1 MQVGIFLAGCIARTE
16 LVDTREFAMAEDT
29 SLRIIAGE
37 GFQQLIEGVFLGLS
51 SRIGSLAV
59 FIQASFIDYAKG
71 TVVIAPGM
79 DTLNRLRQQGDNSPV
94 ITDIVVVAAL
104 TVLGFAASYQF
115 LNAEG
120 LVAPVGHTMDDEQF
134 YRFQNFH

>member
-1 MQVGIFLAGCIARTE
+1 
-16 LVDTREFAMAEDT
+16 MAEDT
-29 SLRIIAGE
+29 SLRIIADE
-37 GFQQLIEGVFLGLS
+37 GFQQLIEGMFLGLS
-51 SRIGSLAV
+51 TCIGSLAV

-79 DTLNRLRQQGDNSPV
+79 DTLDRLRQQGDNSPV

-104 TVLGFAASYQF
+104 TVLGFAAGYQF

-120 LVAPVGHTMDDEQF
+120 LVAPVGHTVNDEQF